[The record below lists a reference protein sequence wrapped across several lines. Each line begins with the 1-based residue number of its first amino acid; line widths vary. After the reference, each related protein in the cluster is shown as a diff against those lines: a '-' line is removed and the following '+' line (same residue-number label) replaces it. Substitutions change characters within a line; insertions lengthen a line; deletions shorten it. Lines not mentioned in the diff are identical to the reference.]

1 MNAAPANLFIFDYSG
16 TLSREAPRFA
26 RPESLRRALT
36 ESGLAGLGV
45 ATPELFW
52 EEIVNPTW
60 SEGSTTRAGYGRV
73 MAKRIAALRL
83 APGASTGEID
93 AAAAR
98 FVEGYL
104 DHSRIDPRWR
114 PLIARLSGHPEAVT
128 IIATDH
134 YAEATGMIIRNLDA
148 WDIPAE
154 GIDLSFPPRVRAP
167 GVFPENATPA
177 VPLPL
182 HRVIVANSAD
192 IGAWKAEMRF
202 WKTVKDRL
210 ATGRI
215 ARLLVIDD
223 FGFNEEAADSYGG
236 DLVKIAVRQEKTRAG
251 LREVF
256 RVDPEII
263 PFFREGETR
272 YDDGVFARLIT
283 ETAHRIDRILE

>member
-1 MNAAPANLFIFDYSG
+1 MNAAPEKLLIFDYSG
-16 TLSREAPRFA
+16 TLSREAPLFA

-60 SEGSTTRAGYGRV
+60 REGSTTRAGYRSV
-73 MAKRIAALRL
+73 MARRIAALGL
-83 APGASTGEID
+83 APGAPAGEID
-93 AAAAR
+93 AAAR

-134 YAEATGMIIRNLDA
+134 YAEATGMIIRNLAA
-148 WDIPAE
+148 WNIPAE
-154 GIDLSFPPRVRAP
+154 GIALSSPPRDGAP
-167 GVFPENATPA
+167 GVFPEHATPA
-177 VPLPL
+177 VPPL
-182 HRVIVANSAD
+182 LHPVIIANSAD

-202 WKTVKDRL
+202 WKTVQDRL
-210 ATGRI
+210 AAGRI
-215 ARLLVIDD
+215 TKLLIIDD
-223 FGFNEEAADSYGG
+223 FGYNEEAADSYGG
-236 DLVKIAVRQEKTRAG
+236 DPVKIALRQEKTRAV

-256 RVDPEII
+256 HVDPEII
-263 PFFREGETR
+263 PFFLEGETR

-283 ETAHRIDRILE
+283 ETAHHIDRILE